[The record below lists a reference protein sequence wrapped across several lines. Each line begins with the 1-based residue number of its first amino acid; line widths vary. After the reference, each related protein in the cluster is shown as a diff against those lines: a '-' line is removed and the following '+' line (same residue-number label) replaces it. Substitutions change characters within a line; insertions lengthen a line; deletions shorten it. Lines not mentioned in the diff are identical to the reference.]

1 MTNRKIMVSDISNTN
16 IYCNLLQ
23 HIEFEKILLENI
35 WKNLFVNFL
44 FFLEIVLII

>member
-1 MTNRKIMVSDISNTN
+1 MVSDISNTN
-16 IYCNLLQ
+16 LYCNLLR